1 MKTAIDKVTKRNG
14 RVVNASFFAMTTQY
28 LFEPSF
34 CNVASGWEKG
44 IVNNRTF
51 AISQNKP

>member
-28 LFEPSF
+28 LFEPGF

-44 IVNNRTF
+44 IVNKNVQD
-51 AISQNKP
+51 AD